1 MEEILRQPLV
11 ALQGI
16 GPSRAE
22 AFYHAGVASIE
33 DLLNY
38 FPRDYEDQ
46 RNLLSISQITL
57 GEDVMIRARVLSS
70 PQNFRKGRYTV
81 CKARIADE
89 TGALAAV
96 WFNQPFIAKNLKAGE
111 TYYFYGKVERK
122 YNQIQMS
129 APQYRL
135 ADEQSETPSIEP
147 IYPLTAALTQ
157 KMVRGAVRE
166 ALLMAGDALEEYLP
180 SALLQR
186 YHLAQ
191 LGFAYAKIHFP
202 DTFEAVGLARHRL
215 IFDEF
220 FVQQLAL
227 RQIKKLLDDETKGQ
241 IIACEGKD
249 AEFLAQLPFP
259 LTNAQKRVW
268 SEIQE
273 DLRSP
278 RAMNRLIQGDVGS
291 GKTVVAMLGLYAA
304 AMDGYQGAMM
314 APTEVLAR
322 QHFAEA
328 VGLLE
333 PFGIRV
339 CLLSG
344 SLTAKTKRQ
353 VYAQIQ
359 NHEVDVVI
367 GTHALIQEGVQFA
380 RLGIVITDE
389 QHRFGVRQRVAL
401 ADKSAAPNVLVMT
414 ATPIP
419 RTLAMILYG
428 DMDISILDEM
438 PPGRSPV
445 KTFCVDRTY
454 DERVYSFIRREVT
467 AGRQVYII
475 CPAVEESEETELKSA
490 VEYQNFLQ
498 DAVFPDLRVGLLHG
512 KMKPA
517 QKDEVMEAFA
527 SGAIPILVSTTVVE
541 VGVNVPN
548 ATLMIVENAER
559 FGLAQLHQ
567 LRGRVGRGQHESYCV
582 LKTDIKQANVR
593 KRMKI
598 LVDSQDGFYIAEED
612 LRLRGAGDVFGLRQH
627 GLPDFKLADLY
638 RDLDILKIAQQA
650 AEEVL
655 AADPLLSHPVNL
667 RLKQRI
673 EQFVDGDVLKNSL

>member
-11 ALQGI
+11 AIQGI

-22 AFYHAGVASIE
+22 AFYHAGVASID

-46 RNLLSISQITL
+46 RNLLPISQITL
-57 GEDVMIRARVLSS
+57 GEDVMIKARVLSS

-89 TGALAAV
+89 TGALSAV

-122 YNQIQMS
+122 YNQIQINS
-129 APQYRL
+129 PQYRL
-135 ADEQSETPSIEP
+135 ADRQSEIPSIEP
-147 IYPLTAALTQ
+147 IYPLTTALTQ
-157 KMVRGAVRE
+157 KMIRGAVKE

-180 SALLQR
+180 CEILQR

-202 DTFEAVGLARHRL
+202 DTFEAAGLARRRL

-220 FVQQLAL
+220 FIQQMAL
-227 RQIKKLLDDETKGQ
+227 RQIKKLLDDETTGQ
-241 IIACEGKD
+241 IIDSKGKD
-249 AEFLAQLPFP
+249 AEFLAQLRFP

-328 VGLLE
+328 IRLLE

-359 NHEVDVVI
+359 THEVDVVI

-428 DMDISILDEM
+428 DMDISLMDEM

-445 KTFCVDRTY
+445 KTFCVDHTY
-454 DERVYSFIRREVT
+454 DERLYSFIRKEVT
-467 AGRQVYII
+467 DGRQVYII
-475 CPAVEESEETELKSA
+475 CPAVEESEESELKSA
-490 VEYQNFLQ
+490 VEYQSFLQ
-498 DAVFPDLRVGLLHG
+498 NAVFPDLKVGLLHG

-527 SGAIPILVSTTVVE
+527 SGDIPILVSTTVVE

-638 RDLDILKIAQQA
+638 KDLDILKIAQQA

-655 AADPLLSHPVNL
+655 AVDPLLSLPANL
-667 RLKQRI
+667 RLKQKI
-673 EQFVDGDVLKNSL
+673 DQFVDGDVLKNSL

>member
-11 ALQGI
+11 AIQGI

-89 TGALAAV
+89 TGALSAV

-129 APQYRL
+129 SPQYRL
-135 ADEQSETPSIEP
+135 ADQQSETPSIEP
-147 IYPLTAALTQ
+147 IYPLTTALTQ
-157 KMVRGAVRE
+157 KMIRGAVKE

-180 SALLQR
+180 SAILQR

-202 DTFEAVGLARHRL
+202 DTFEAAGLARRRL

-220 FVQQLAL
+220 FIQQMAL

-241 IIACEGKD
+241 IIDSEGKD
-249 AEFLAQLPFP
+249 AEFLAQLRFP

-273 DLRSP
+273 DLCSP

-304 AMDGYQGAMM
+304 AKDGYQGAMM

-328 VGLLE
+328 TRLLE

-353 VYAQIQ
+353 VYGQIQ
-359 NHEVDVVI
+359 THEVDVVI

-445 KTFCVDRTY
+445 KTFCVDHTY
-454 DERVYSFIRREVT
+454 DERVYSFVRREVT

-475 CPAVEESEETELKSA
+475 CPAVEESEESELKSA
-490 VEYQNFLQ
+490 VEYQSFLQ
-498 DAVFPDLRVGLLHG
+498 DVVFPDLKVGLLHG
-512 KMKPA
+512 KMRPE

-527 SGAIPILVSTTVVE
+527 SGDIPILVSTTVVE

-582 LKTDIKQANVR
+582 LKTDSKQANVR

-612 LRLRGAGDVFGLRQH
+612 LRLRGTGDVFGLRQH

-638 RDLDILKIAQQA
+638 KDLDILKIAQQA

-655 AADPLLSHPVNL
+655 TADPLLSRPENL
-667 RLKQRI
+667 RLKQKI

>member
-1 MEEILRQPLV
+1 MDNILQQPLTAV
-11 ALQGI
+11 KGI
-16 GPSRAE
+16 GPSKAEVFHRA
-22 AFYHAGVASIE
+22 GIASID
-33 DLLNY
+33 DLITY

-46 RNLLSISQITL
+46 RNLMAISQITL
-57 GEDVMIRARVLSS
+57 GEDVIIKARVMSA

-89 TGALAAV
+89 TGALSAV
-96 WFNQPFIAKNLKAGE
+96 WFNQPFIAKNIKAGE
-111 TYYFYGKVERK
+111 TYYFYGKAERK
-122 YNQIQMS
+122 YNQIQLS
-129 APQYRL
+129 SPQYRP
-135 ADEQSETPSIEP
+135 ADELSEAPSIEP
-147 IYPLTAALTQ
+147 VYPLTSALTQ
-157 KMVRGAVRE
+157 KMLRYAVKE
-166 ALLMAGDALEEYLP
+166 ALQMAGDDLEEYLP
-180 SALLQR
+180 FGVLQR
-186 YHLAQ
+186 HHLAQ

-202 DTFEAVGLARHRL
+202 DSFEAVGLARRRL

-220 FVQQLAL
+220 FIQQTAL
-227 RQIKKLLDDETKGQ
+227 RQIKKLLDEETRGQ
-241 IIACEGKD
+241 VIASEGKD
-249 AEFLAQLPFP
+249 KDFLERLPFP
-259 LTNAQKRVW
+259 LTKAQERVW

-273 DLRSP
+273 DLSSRH
-278 RAMNRLIQGDVGS
+278 AMNRLVQGDVGS

-304 AMDGYQGAMM
+304 ALDGYQGAMM

-328 VGLLE
+328 LRLLE

-339 CLLSG
+339 SLLSG
-344 SLTAKTKRQ
+344 SLTAKTKKH

-367 GTHALIQEGVQFA
+367 GTHALIQEGVRFA

-428 DMDISILDEM
+428 DMDISVMDEM

-445 KTFCVDRTY
+445 KTFCVDHTY
-454 DERVYSFIRREVT
+454 DERLFAFIRKEVA

-475 CPAVEESEETELKSA
+475 CPAVEESEEVELKSA
-490 VEYQNFLQ
+490 VEYQSFLQ
-498 DAVFPDLRVGLLHG
+498 DSIFPDLKVGLLHG

-517 QKDEVMEAFA
+517 EKDGVMEAFA
-527 SGAIPILVSTTVVE
+527 SGSIHILVSTTVVE

-548 ATLMIVENAER
+548 ATLMIIENAER

-567 LRGRVGRGQHESYCV
+567 LRGRVGRGAYESYCV
-582 LKTDIKQANVR
+582 LKTDLKQSNVR

-638 RDLDILKIAQQA
+638 KDLDILKIAQQA

-655 AADPLLSHPVNL
+655 SEDPLLSRPENL
-667 RLKQRI
+667 RLKQKIDR
-673 EQFVDGDVLKNSL
+673 FVDCDVLKNSL

>member
-11 ALQGI
+11 AIQGI

-22 AFYHAGVASIE
+22 AFYHAGVASID

-46 RNLLSISQITL
+46 RNLLPISQITL
-57 GEDVMIRARVLSS
+57 GEDVMIKARVLSS

-89 TGALAAV
+89 TGALSAV

-122 YNQIQMS
+122 YNQIQINS
-129 APQYRL
+129 PQYRL
-135 ADEQSETPSIEP
+135 ADRQSEIPSIEP
-147 IYPLTAALTQ
+147 IYPLTTALTQ
-157 KMVRGAVRE
+157 KMIRGAVKE

-180 SALLQR
+180 CEILQR

-202 DTFEAVGLARHRL
+202 DTFEAAGLARRRL

-220 FVQQLAL
+220 FIQQMAL
-227 RQIKKLLDDETKGQ
+227 RQIKKLLDDETTGQ
-241 IIACEGKD
+241 IIDSKGKD
-249 AEFLAQLPFP
+249 AEFLAQLRFP

-328 VGLLE
+328 IRLLE

-353 VYAQIQ
+353 VYAQILT
-359 NHEVDVVI
+359 HEVDVVI

-428 DMDISILDEM
+428 DMDISIMDEM

-445 KTFCVDRTY
+445 KTFCVDHTY
-454 DERVYSFIRREVT
+454 DERLYSFIRKEVT
-467 AGRQVYII
+467 DGRQVYII
-475 CPAVEESEETELKSA
+475 CPAVEESEESELKSA
-490 VEYQNFLQ
+490 VEYQSFLQ
-498 DAVFPDLRVGLLHG
+498 NAVFPDLKVGLLHG

-527 SGAIPILVSTTVVE
+527 SGDIPILVSTTVVE

-638 RDLDILKIAQQA
+638 KDLDILKIAQQA

-655 AADPLLSHPVNL
+655 AVDPLLSLPANL
-667 RLKQRI
+667 RLKQKI
-673 EQFVDGDVLKNSL
+673 DQFVDGDVLKNSL